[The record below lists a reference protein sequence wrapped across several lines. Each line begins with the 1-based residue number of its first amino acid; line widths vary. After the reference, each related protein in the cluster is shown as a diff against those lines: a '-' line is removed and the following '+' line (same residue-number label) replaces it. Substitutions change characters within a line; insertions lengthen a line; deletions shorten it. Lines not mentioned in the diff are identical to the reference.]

1 MMTSRETMSLATVLL
16 SIIPIVLALTVF
28 IQDEALAYDR
38 LGFTHEW
45 ECLNAADLELKE
57 GLLNS
62 TSYQKLVDIC
72 KHADA

>member
-1 MMTSRETMSLATVLL
+1 MSLAIMML

-28 IQDEALAYDR
+28 MQDAALAYDR

-45 ECLNAADLELKE
+45 ECLNAADSEQKE

-72 KHADA
+72 RHADA